1 MGYSDSD
8 DGRRWQADGSEGQ
21 AVWRDGD
28 YQDAV
33 DVVAEDGPSGWEGV
47 GSGACG
53 GGDEYAVPGCP
64 GEEFII
70 DPDFEGDAFVAFS
83 GDVDL
88 VDADFDGLGLR
99 LLSNVGFYYI

>member
-33 DVVAEDGPSGWEGV
+33 DVVAEDGPSG
-47 GSGACG
+47 
-53 GGDEYAVPGCP
+53 
-64 GEEFII
+64 
-70 DPDFEGDAFVAFS
+70 
-83 GDVDL
+83 
-88 VDADFDGLGLR
+88 
-99 LLSNVGFYYI
+99 